1 MIADEIHAGDLLR
14 VLPDIMEIS
23 DTEATPKK
31 KRKEKKLMKLNISTV
46 EETKAEWEKYLKM
59 MNLNLKQESKISY
72 VILVYHLLFCSDRF
86 DQSFHRGNQGL
97 IF

>member
-31 KRKEKKLMKLNISTV
+31 KRKEKKLKKRS
-46 EETKAEWEKYLKM
+46 AY
-59 MNLNLKQESKISY
+59 
-72 VILVYHLLFCSDRF
+72 ILEYN
-86 DQSFHRGNQGL
+86 QSGMGEVPKDDEPQPKTRE
-97 IF
+97 